1 MESQIKQLQEKYWR
15 GETSLEEEHQLKA
28 YWSKSSSMTPES
40 KYFQAIHQRKQTAPA
55 FNHPAKSMRKAGWI
69 TAVAM
74 IAGLI
79 AVVFIFKDVQQQ
91 DSYMVKDEKEAL
103 EITRKALMMVSTG
116 LNEGKVYTAEIKNIN
131 KAEELITKE

>member
-1 MESQIKQLQEKYWR
+1 MESQIKQLQEKYWN
-15 GETSLEEEHQLKA
+15 GETSLEEERQLKA
-28 YWSKSSSMTPES
+28 YWDKNHSMTPES
-40 KYFQAIHQRKQTAPA
+40 KYFQAIHNRKQSAPS
-55 FNHPAKSMRKAGWI
+55 FNHPGKPIKKAGWI

-131 KAEELITKE
+131 KAEELITTE